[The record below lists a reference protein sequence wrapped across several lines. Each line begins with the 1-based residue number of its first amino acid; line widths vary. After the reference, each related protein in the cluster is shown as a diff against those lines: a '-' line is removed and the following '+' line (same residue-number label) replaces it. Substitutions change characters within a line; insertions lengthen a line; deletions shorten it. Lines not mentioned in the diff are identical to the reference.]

1 MIRALIIDDEE
12 NARGII
18 REYLED
24 HPEVIVEGEY
34 ADGFSAF
41 KAIQELNPE
50 LLFLDIQMPKLT
62 GFEMLEL
69 MDKKPEIIFATAY
82 DQYAIK
88 AFEQNAVDYLLKPF
102 SKSRFDDALKKAKER
117 IRDAG
122 GINPAGKLA
131 EAMERSGEPLGR
143 MVLKSRTGIRVASL
157 DQVIFIE
164 AQDDY
169 VMVYLKDEK
178 YLKQK
183 TMQYFE
189 DHLPGTDFLRVHRSY
204 IVRLDQISRVE
215 PYEKSSGII
224 VLKDGRKVPVSR
236 AGLARLKDTLD
247 R

>member
-24 HPEVIVEGEY
+24 HPEVVVEGEY

-41 KAIQELNPE
+41 RAIQELNPG

-102 SKSRFDDALKKAKER
+102 SKARFDDALKKAKER
-117 IRDAG
+117 IRDAA

-143 MVLKSRTGIRVASL
+143 MVFKSRTGIRVASL

-169 VMVYLKDEK
+169 TMVYLKDEK

-236 AGLARLKDTLD
+236 AGLARLKDALD